1 MAFLFEKDLFQVTL
15 YKGPPGWGCVALEYQ
30 TSTVKRLLLR
40 NPIRGGQGP
49 NRAAEPYD
57 DDDDDEPYTKEL
69 VIS

>member
-1 MAFLFEKDLFQVTL
+1 LFEKDLFQVTL
-15 YKGPPGWGCVALEYQ
+15 YKGPPGWGFGSGVPK
-30 TSTVKRLLLR
+30 TVKRLLLR

-49 NRAAEPYD
+49 NWAAEPY